1 VRIRGLLELRSGHEE
16 LPRPASEGSIRNLA
30 EAWRVVGPTVPEG
43 GEAMRAL
50 RWFVA
55 SAVLGSLLAVPT
67 TALAN
72 GGAYIEFRPS
82 AGQGGGT
89 HFLSGGSAT
98 GMATVY
104 VPRRQR
110 SILGGGPFYAFLLP
124 SGPSGPSGAELR
136 EGHPLPDG
144 TIRLGTFSILHRKG
158 SRYDLSIDFMV
169 PDVPGGFY
177 EVGVCDLPC
186 TVSGFRESLTGSI
199 SIVATAREARL
210 LTAQARLRSVLSASH
225 RDLRKAERSAAGVQ
239 LLLDRSQQ
247 DAAEAAAE
255 AVAREAGLERAL
267 AAARAE
273 ANEGMPL
280 AAWFAGI
287 AGAVAI
293 LALIV
298 VRRRNGRFVV
308 PDTIEELES
317 TRERAGH

>member
-1 VRIRGLLELRSGHEE
+1 
-16 LPRPASEGSIRNLA
+16 
-30 EAWRVVGPTVPEG
+30 
-43 GEAMRAL
+43 MRAL

-89 HFLSGGSAT
+89 HFISGGPAT

-104 VPRRQR
+104 VPRKER
-110 SILGGGPFYAFLLP
+110 SLFEKGPFYAFLLP
-124 SGPSGPSGAELR
+124 SGAVLR
-136 EGHPLPDG
+136 EGRPLPDG
-144 TIRLGTFSILHRKG
+144 TIRLGTFSILPGKG
-158 SRYDLSIDFMV
+158 SRYDLRLDFTV

-186 TVSGFRESLTGSI
+186 AVSGFRESLTGSI

-210 LTAQARLRSVLSASH
+210 LTAQARLRSRLSASH
-225 RDLRKAERSAAGVQ
+225 RDLRKAERSAEGVQ
-239 LLLDRSQQ
+239 LLLDRREQ

-255 AVAREAGLERAL
+255 AEAREAGLERAL

-273 ANEGMPL
+273 ANAGMRP
-280 AAWFAGI
+280 AVWFVGI

-293 LALIV
+293 LALLV
-298 VRRRNGRFVV
+298 ARRRNGRVVV

-317 TRERAGH
+317 TRERAG

>member
-1 VRIRGLLELRSGHEE
+1 
-16 LPRPASEGSIRNLA
+16 
-30 EAWRVVGPTVPEG
+30 
-43 GEAMRAL
+43 MRAL

-89 HFLSGGSAT
+89 HFLSGGPAT
-98 GMATVY
+98 GVASVY
-104 VPRRQR
+104 VPRRNQ
-110 SILGGGPFYAFLLP
+110 SLFGDGPFYAFLLP
-124 SGPSGPSGAELR
+124 SGAVLR
-136 EGHPLPDG
+136 EGHPLPEG
-144 TIRLGTFSILHRKG
+144 TSRLGTFSIQQRKG
-158 SRYDLSIDFMV
+158 TLFDLMVDFTL
-169 PDVPGGFY
+169 PRVPGDIY
-177 EVGVCDLPC
+177 TVALCNLPC
-186 TVSGFRESLTGSI
+186 TVSGFQEPLTGSI
-199 SIVATAREARL
+199 SVVETAREARL
-210 LTAQARLRSVLSASH
+210 LTAQARLRSRLSASH
-225 RDLRKAERSAAGVQ
+225 RDLRKAERSAEGVQ
-239 LLLDRSQQ
+239 LLLDRSEQ
-247 DAAEAAAE
+247 DEAEAADE
-255 AVAREAGLERAL
+255 TEAREAGLERAL

-273 ANEGMPL
+273 ASEGMPP

-317 TRERAGH
+317 PRERAGH

>member
-1 VRIRGLLELRSGHEE
+1 
-16 LPRPASEGSIRNLA
+16 
-30 EAWRVVGPTVPEG
+30 
-43 GEAMRAL
+43 MRAL

-82 AGQGGGT
+82 AGRGPGT
-89 HFLSGGSAT
+89 HFLSGRPAA

-110 SILGGGPFYAFLLP
+110 SILEGGPFYALLLP
-124 SGPSGPSGAELR
+124 TGAVLR
-136 EGHPLPDG
+136 EGHPVPDG
-144 TIRLGTFSILHRKG
+144 TIRLGALSILHRQG
-158 SRYDLSIDFMV
+158 SRYDLTLDFTV

-210 LTAQARLRSVLSASH
+210 LTAQARLRSRLSASH
-225 RDLRKAERSAAGVQ
+225 RELRKAERSADGVQ
-239 LLLDRSQQ
+239 LLLDLREQ
-247 DAAEAAAE
+247 DAAEAADAAE
-255 AVAREAGLERAL
+255 AREARLERAL
-267 AAARAE
+267 AAARAQ
-273 ANEGMPL
+273 ANDGIPL
-280 AAWFAGI
+280 VAWFVVIGGVVVI
-287 AGAVAI
+287 VA
-293 LALIV
+293 LVL
-298 VRRRNGRFVV
+298 VRRREDRFVV

-317 TRERAGH
+317 GSRERAER